1 MPAPMGRTAEKVL
14 THNIKIQLQARAP
27 DPSAMPGLVPFN
39 GISGDNTHP
48 FQRRT
53 SAAPPHFFAPC
64 AMLPHQLELL
74 SPARDAQIG
83 IEAVNHGADAVYIGG
98 PSFGARTSADNS
110 VNEIARLAQ
119 HAHRFNSRVFVTMNT
134 ILRDD
139 ELEPARQLAWQM
151 YDAGVDALI
160 IQDMGLLEIDLPPIQ
175 LHASTQTD
183 IRTPEKARFLQ
194 DVGLSQIVLARELTL
209 KQIAEIDAALGPKD
223 APGRAVLE
231 FFVHGALC
239 VAYSGQCFISHAHTG
254 RSANRG
260 DCSQACRLPYEV
272 KDGQGRVIAH
282 DKHVLSMKDNNQS
295 NNLREIIDAGV
306 RSFKIEGRYKD
317 MAYVKNIT
325 AHYRV
330 LLDEILNERPELARA
345 SSGECTFHFQPDPDQ
360 NFNREF
366 TDYFVQ
372 GRKEDIGAFDTPKN
386 PGRPIAFVTA
396 VGPNFVELEAEDADT
411 VIHNGD
417 GLCYLN
423 LQKELVGLQ
432 INRAEAMGKKGNASN
447 AWRVFP
453 KDPMDSFK
461 DLRKGVQVNR
471 NRDMDWVRG
480 LEKKSAERRIGA
492 WIALSETHE
501 GLSLTITDEDGHSGS
516 AALNGP
522 LQDAKDPDQA
532 EARLRDNLSRLG
544 DTLFQ
549 AIDVSLNLG
558 GPRFVPASQLNALR
572 REAVEA
578 LEAAR
583 TKGWQRLPRAKP
595 SEPAATYPE
604 DTLTYLANVF
614 NHKARDFYAQHGVK
628 VIAAAYESQEE
639 EGEVSLMITKHC
651 VRFSMSLC
659 PKQAKGVTGVQGTV
673 RAEPLQ
679 LINGKEKLTLR
690 FDCKPCEMHVVGKI
704 KRSVLNAAPTS
715 PVTFYR
721 TRPITTN

>member
-1 MPAPMGRTAEKVL
+1 
-14 THNIKIQLQARAP
+14 
-27 DPSAMPGLVPFN
+27 
-39 GISGDNTHP
+39 
-48 FQRRT
+48 
-53 SAAPPHFFAPC
+53 
-64 AMLPHQLELL
+64 MLPHQLELL
-74 SPARDAQIG
+74 APARDAEIG

-98 PSFGARTSADNS
+98 PGFGARATADNS
-110 VNEIARLAQ
+110 VQDIARLVQ
-119 HAHRFNSRVFVTMNT
+119 HAHRFNSRIFVTMNT

-139 ELEPARQLAWQM
+139 ELEPARKLAWQL

-160 IQDMGLLEIDLPPIQ
+160 IQDMGLLDIDLPPIQ

-183 IRTPEKARFLQ
+183 IRTPDKARFLQ
-194 DVGLSQIVLARELTL
+194 DAGLSQIVLARELTL
-209 KQIAEIDAALGPKD
+209 QQIAAIDAALGPKD
-223 APGRAVLE
+223 APGRAILE

-239 VAYSGQCFISHAHTG
+239 VAYSGQCYISHAHTG

-272 KDGQGRVIAH
+272 KDSQGRIVAH
-282 DKHVLSMKDNNQS
+282 DKHLLSMKDNNQS
-295 NNLREIIDAGV
+295 DNLRQIIDAGV

-330 LLDEILNERPELARA
+330 LLDEILEERPELGRA
-345 SSGECTFHFQPDPDQ
+345 SSGECTFFFRPDPDQ

-366 TDYFVQ
+366 TDYFVN

-386 PGRPIAFVTA
+386 PGRPIGYVTA
-396 VGPNFVELEAEDADT
+396 TGANFVELQTDDLAT

-417 GLCYLN
+417 GLCYLD

-432 INRAEAMGKKGNASN
+432 INRAEAVNKKGL
-447 AWRVFP
+447 WRVFP
-453 KDPMDSFK
+453 KDPMEGFK

-492 WIALSETHE
+492 WLRLEESAS
-501 GLSLTITDEDGHSGS
+501 GLTLTVTDEDGHSGQ
-516 AALNGP
+516 ATLPGP
-522 LQDAKDPDQA
+522 LQDAKDPNQA
-532 EARLRDNLSRLG
+532 ENKLRENLSRLG

-549 AIDVSLNLG
+549 PLDVALNLN

-572 REAVEA
+572 REAVER
-578 LEAAR
+578 LEATRAAA
-583 TKGWQRLPRAKP
+583 WHRLPRAKP
-595 SEPAATYPE
+595 VEPPVPYPE
-604 DTLTYLANVF
+604 DTLSYLANVF
-614 NHKARDFYAQHGVK
+614 NHKARDFYAKHGVK
-628 VIAAAYESQEE
+628 VIAAAYESHEE

-651 VRFSMSLC
+651 VRFSLSLC

-673 RAEPLQ
+673 KAEPMQ

-704 KRSVLNAAPTS
+704 KRSVMNAVPSS
-715 PVTFYR
+715 PVKFYR
-721 TRPITTN
+721 TRPATPA